1 MIETRTKKQDKKMKT
16 NTAQTDSTSQ
26 AFLTGTILFANLDY
40 SALEAYALKAV
51 IGGVI
56 WMVFKL
62 AGDYLSAKLL
72 NRKGLNKDK
81 KDDTPTSSVGE

>member
-1 MIETRTKKQDKKMKT
+1 MKP

-40 SALEAYALKAV
+40 SALSEYAVKAV
-51 IGGVI
+51 IGGAI

-72 NRKGLNKDK
+72 SK
-81 KDDTPTSSVGE
+81 KNLTKSKESDNSIEKEN

>member
-1 MIETRTKKQDKKMKT
+1 MKPH
-16 NTAQTDSTSQ
+16 TAQSDSTSQ

-40 SALEAYALKAV
+40 SALSEYAVKAV
-51 IGGVI
+51 IGGAI

-72 NRKGLNKDK
+72 NKKGLTKTKETDNSIEK
-81 KDDTPTSSVGE
+81 EN